1 MIKGAVQVDCKGRA
15 QRPTRRAQAQH
26 EATIATES
34 VGMIDQSM
42 CTTSIQRTMKL
53 NLRQRLQVHAE
64 RPALRRD
71 RLLECCAARR
81 NAEKGWADE
90 ISYLIYVPWYVL
102 GVKFGFSRNSPTV
115 TVTVSVGGGFQ
126 VYCVCTTLVS
136 YKIT

>member
-34 VGMIDQSM
+34 VGMIDQYM

-90 ISYLIYVPWYVL
+90 ILELYTSYVL
-102 GVKFGFSRNSPTV
+102 GVRFGLVEIHRPLPLPLPLVAVFKFI
-115 TVTVSVGGGFQ
+115 
-126 VYCVCTTLVS
+126 VCTTSVS